1 MNIRETFNLPLNSR
15 LAIAIAFINSASFTI
30 TMSVLYPLAK
40 ELGLSDFEASL
51 LNAAYAICQFI
62 AIPILGK
69 LSDRFGRK
77 PLLIIC
83 LSGSVIAN
91 LSVSFS
97 SLAWVLFAARIADGL
112 TGANLSVARSLI
124 SDTTAIN
131 QRPKAFSLFE
141 AGSRLGFVI
150 GPGLSYLALSQ
161 PTIREIFSF
170 RVSFLIAGAIAFVAL
185 LLCIF
190 LLPETLP
197 QKQGFRFNWRDF
209 GLSKVLQSAV
219 HPNFSKLFAI
229 SFCSGMTYTIFTFA
243 FQPFSIDVLE
253 QDAANL
259 AVPFILTGILGVIT
273 QIFLLAPLTLR
284 FSLVNLLFVS
294 LTIKGVLFLLIPF
307 FPLLGIF
314 FTIFV
319 ACSVVNSFP
328 RPLLMSIVSLRS
340 SQKEQGEILG
350 INTSYL
356 SLGNTI
362 GPAIAGMLVSF
373 SYGSPFWVAGILTL
387 LTAWLAFNLES
398 S

>member
-1 MNIRETFNLPLNSR
+1 MIRETFDLPRNSW
-15 LAIAIAFINSASFTI
+15 LAVLIAFINSASFTI
-30 TMSVLYPLAK
+30 TISVLYPLAK

-51 LNAAYAICQFI
+51 LNAAYAICQFL

-91 LSVSFS
+91 VSVGLS
-97 SLAWVLFAARIADGL
+97 SLAWVLFTARIADGL

-124 SDTTAIN
+124 SDTTLASK
-131 QRPKAFSLFE
+131 RPKAFSLFE

-150 GPGLSYLALSQ
+150 GPALSYTALSQ
-161 PTIREIFSF
+161 PTVREVFSF
-170 RVSFLIAGAIAFVAL
+170 RASFLIAAAIAFLAL

-197 QKQGFRFNWRDF
+197 QKQGFRFDWKDF

-219 HPNFSKLFAI
+219 HPNFSRLFTIGFA
-229 SFCSGMTYTIFTFA
+229 SGLTYTIFTFA
-243 FQPFSIDVLE
+243 FQPFFINILK
-253 QDAANL
+253 QDAQML

-294 LTIKGVLFLLIPF
+294 LVIRGVLFFLIPF
-307 FPLLGIF
+307 FPVLAAF

-319 ACSVVNSFP
+319 ACSIINTFP
-328 RPLLMSIVSLRS
+328 RPLIMSIVSLRS
-340 SQKEQGEILG
+340 SPEEQGEILG

-362 GPAIAGMLVSF
+362 GPAIAGLLVSF

-387 LTAWLAFNLES
+387 FIAWLAFNLEDN
-398 S
+398 